1 MSWINLLKKIFKWGF
16 SLQILLL
23 LCCGSF
29 FSASARENK
38 TVNLTASLRESSLI
52 ANKVS
57 EVDIPIGENKLET
70 SEIIYSS
77 SISESENDFNN
88 LTNNWELNQNKINI
102 FNSDVLIAQEI
113 APQNLRQI
121 NESDFLKPKDIPNV
135 APPEVLESGENN
147 PSETTVNQDNTTQ
160 LRFDRNLTIETDINS
175 FINNET
181 DSFNNWE
188 LNKNKINISNSDVL
202 IAQEIAPQNSVQIN
216 EPDFFKPRDVPNIAP
231 AEIPKPDEERPS
243 ETPLTEE
250 QLQIKD
256 LAVKSFLESV
266 AQRYPLIVNTSD
278 LLTIK
283 PNRYKPTGLNFYTN
297 LNLDLDQFTQNN
309 KLNFEEFNDP
319 LLTNFNFSYYPDDQQ
334 FYWLYD
340 NKVVIQTGG
349 IHGNINYQGNVITRK
364 YRQIAKSTIGFFGV
378 QTTFAL
384 PQAFESTTG
393 FEKENNNLNIT
404 SGAVEVISP
413 QGVQTVPQVV
423 FNINGDL
430 EIVSLDDTRKASTF
444 TEQGGGSFFGNLDAD
459 NAPKFL
465 QGFPT
470 VNLQGLL
477 ENGVKLRL
485 GAVIPP
491 ENLGKIGVTVGD
503 FFTTEG
509 FKFDQSLSSL
519 PGVKTLQFNKGLED
533 QLSQIYVQALN
544 LDSLQIQNNDI
555 VALMS
560 NPFLTQEQRDFHY
573 LNSLM
578 WYTGGQRLPEIT
590 TISFDPENQDW
601 YRYSFNYSQNRTLLQ
616 YHPEK
621 VELNYTNV
629 FANPGFSLTVS
640 SNWNDIDD
648 KQILNTS
655 LGLALGG
662 LFHLLNP
669 NDVNGSI
676 TIAKQKYEEN
686 QAPESFSTRS
696 TSAQRRA
703 MNLRLNNSLYNANLV
718 SRLNQVSGSYTIT
731 DHVTPNSSLLFQLR
745 TGTHQRAVQF
755 YQREISDWSPE
766 SSLILTSLTPRDF
779 GPIAYSGVNVPI
791 EYTKIEPFNRTNFGF
806 VKVQNSQGDILFEQ
820 KLAVE
825 TQAFTAIPIVGPG
838 KSADIEFGRIEIS
851 RFRQRDFKDTIYIG
865 YLYLPALEFILS
877 GTSNGFNYNLSLG
890 AWANLYPYSS
900 PQIEQN
906 ISDTKEKT
914 FGIFAKANLRWDFN
928 NIWYDENNQWQTI
941 ISNSPFFNITWN
953 SNSNQL
959 NISSLNF
966 GNIFQFYKP
975 NWNLTWFNNF
985 GYSPQQINA
994 AIPATS
1000 LGNISYF
1007 SSLNF
1012 STSSGL
1018 NISFPISIGDQVFYS
1033 LEATY
1038 PVIRKQNFGNLRLGF
1053 YYSNYSVAT
1062 RGFDSQFKDTNYGVV
1077 IKYSHP
1083 RSIFSLDAYLGNS
1096 DSGFRGRI
1104 QTGINFKF

>member
-1 MSWINLLKKIFKWGF
+1 
-16 SLQILLL
+16 
-23 LCCGSF
+23 
-29 FSASARENK
+29 
-38 TVNLTASLRESSLI
+38 T
-52 ANKVS
+52 
-57 EVDIPIGENKLET
+57 
-70 SEIIYSS
+70 
-77 SISESENDFNN
+77 
-88 LTNNWELNQNKINI
+88 
-102 FNSDVLIAQEI
+102 
-113 APQNLRQI
+113 
-121 NESDFLKPKDIPNV
+121 
-135 APPEVLESGENN
+135 
-147 PSETTVNQDNTTQ
+147 PS
-160 LRFDRNLTIETDINS
+160 
-175 FINNET
+175 
-181 DSFNNWE
+181 
-188 LNKNKINISNSDVL
+188 
-202 IAQEIAPQNSVQIN
+202 
-216 EPDFFKPRDVPNIAP
+216 
-231 AEIPKPDEERPS
+231 
-243 ETPLTEE
+243 
-250 QLQIKD
+250 
-256 LAVKSFLESV
+256 
-266 AQRYPLIVNTSD
+266 
-278 LLTIK
+278 
-283 PNRYKPTGLNFYTN
+283 
-297 LNLDLDQFTQNN
+297 N
-309 KLNFEEFNDP
+309 KLNFEEFDDP
-319 LLTNFNFSYYPDDQQ
+319 VLKNFNFSYYPDDQQ

-349 IHGNINYQGNVITRK
+349 IHGNVNYQGNVITQK

-413 QGVQTVPQVV
+413 QGVQGVPQVV
-423 FNINGDL
+423 FNINGDI

-470 VNLQGLL
+470 VNFQGLL
-477 ENGVKLRL
+477 ENDVKFRT
-485 GAVIPP
+485 GEIISP
-491 ENLGKIGVTVGD
+491 ENLAKIGVTVGD
-503 FFTTEG
+503 FFTTQG
-509 FKFDQSLSSL
+509 FQFNQSLSSL
-519 PGVKTLQFNKGLED
+519 PGVKTLQLNKGSED
-533 QLSQIYVQALN
+533 QLSRIYVQALN

-578 WYTGGQRLPEIT
+578 WYSGGQRLPEIT
-590 TISFDPENQDW
+590 TLSFDPENQNW
-601 YRYSFNYSQNRTLLQ
+601 YRYSFNYSQNRTLLE

-640 SNWNDIDD
+640 SDWAQMDYN
-648 KQILNTS
+648 QMLNTS

-662 LFHLLNP
+662 LFYLLNP
-669 NDVNGSI
+669 NDVNGI
-676 TIAKQKYEEN
+676 TTIARQKYQDN

-696 TSAQRRA
+696 TSAERRA

-755 YQREISDWSPE
+755 FNREIGDWSTE
-766 SSLILTSLTPRDF
+766 SPLIFSMVTPNDF
-779 GPIAYSGVNVPI
+779 GPLAFTGINVPI
-791 EYTKIEPFNRTNFGF
+791 EFTNIEPFNRTNFGF

-820 KLAVE
+820 KLAIE
-825 TQAFTAIPIVGPG
+825 TQAFTAIPIIAPG
-838 KSADIEFGRIEIS
+838 NTADIEFGRIEIS
-851 RFRQRDFKDTIYIG
+851 RFRQRDFEDTIYIG

-890 AWANLYPYSS
+890 AWVNLYPYSS
-900 PQIEQN
+900 PQIDQN
-906 ISDTKEKT
+906 ISDPQEKT

-928 NIWYDENNQWQTI
+928 HIWYDENSQWQTI

-953 SNSNQL
+953 SNPNQL
-959 NISSLNF
+959 NISSLNV
-966 GNIFQFYKP
+966 GHIFQFYKP
-975 NWNLTWFNNF
+975 KWNLTWFNNF
-985 GYSPQQINA
+985 GYSPQELNA
-994 AIPATS
+994 AIPGAS

-1007 SSLNF
+1007 TSLTF
-1012 STSSGL
+1012 SESSGL
-1018 NISFPISIGDQVFYS
+1018 NISFPISIGDKVFYS
-1033 LEATY
+1033 FEATY
-1038 PVIRKQNFGNLRLGF
+1038 PMIRDQNFGNLRLGF

-1062 RGFDSQFKDTNYGVV
+1062 RGFDNQFEDTNYGVV

-1104 QTGINFKF
+1104 QTGINFKL